1 MKLREDLPRV
11 VVECGNPLKF
21 GYSDFVADYFLWLGL
36 LFVVCDASRLTISF
50 CLTHCKVKSHFTT
63 QS

>member
-11 VVECGNPLKF
+11 VMECGNPLKF

-36 LFVVCDASRLTISF
+36 LFVVCDALKTN
-50 CLTHCKVKSHFTT
+50 HFILPDPL
-63 QS
+63 QSEI